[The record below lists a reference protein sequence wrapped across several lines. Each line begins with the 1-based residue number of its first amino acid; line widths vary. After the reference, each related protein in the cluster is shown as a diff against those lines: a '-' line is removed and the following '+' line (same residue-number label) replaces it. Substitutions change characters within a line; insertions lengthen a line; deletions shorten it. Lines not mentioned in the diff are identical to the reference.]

1 MYDWPCVQLL
11 IVLAGIMGGLLYKN
25 RGRATEFI
33 SDFLSSEAKLAIE
46 ARHGTTRAVSCSGHS
61 P

>member
-1 MYDWPCVQLL
+1 VQLL
-11 IVLAGIMGGLLYKN
+11 IVLAGIMGGLLYKH

-33 SDFLSSEAKLAIE
+33 SDFLSSEARLTIE
-46 ARHGTTRAVSCSGHS
+46 ARHGTTRAVSCSEHS

>member
-1 MYDWPCVQLL
+1 MQLL

-25 RGRATEFI
+25 RGHAMEFI
-33 SDFLSSEAKLAIE
+33 SDFLSSEARLAIE